1 MTIAGHAE
9 PIAKAHRHAWPRLR
23 DRPRGWGDMPV
34 SDPVN
39 TPAFAERIEE
49 CG

>member
-1 MTIAGHAE
+1 MTIAVHAE
-9 PIAKAHRHAWPRLR
+9 PIAKAHRHGRPRLR
-23 DRPRGWGDMPV
+23 ARPRGDMPV
-34 SDPVN
+34 SGPVN